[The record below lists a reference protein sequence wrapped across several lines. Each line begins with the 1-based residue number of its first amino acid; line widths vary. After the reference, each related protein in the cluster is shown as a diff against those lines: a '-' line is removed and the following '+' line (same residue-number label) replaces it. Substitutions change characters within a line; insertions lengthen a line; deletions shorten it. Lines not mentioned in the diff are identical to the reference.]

1 MYKKMPSIVYG
12 GLRYSQVRH
21 AIYCKI
27 CSTTIE
33 SLSVHDFKFCPCG
46 AVGID
51 GGISAG
57 NRILGKLS
65 DMEER
70 SMYRTVVNGR
80 KIWLPQ
86 SVIEERF
93 AALSK

>member
-1 MYKKMPSIVYG
+1 MPSIVYG
-12 GLRYSQVRH
+12 GIRYSQVRH

-33 SLSVHDFKFCPCG
+33 SLSVHDFKYCPCG

-70 SMYRTVVNGR
+70 SMYCTVVNGK
-80 KIWLPQ
+80 KIYLPQ
-86 SVIEERF
+86 KVIEVNF